1 MPSRGP
7 TDDEMSTWTL
17 TTSEIRHMSEQGKHD
32 TTDVVAYMN
41 RLGHAARAASVVMRR
56 VDSGIKNRA
65 LQTMARLID
74 ERRETLA
81 EALYSI

>member
-1 MPSRGP
+1 
-7 TDDEMSTWTL
+7 
-17 TTSEIRHMSEQGKHD
+17 MSEQGKHD

-74 ERRETLA
+74 ERREALA
-81 EALYSI
+81 EANAEASVPLVG